1 MSKKKKKT
9 EQGVFPG
16 PYFPV
21 VRLNTEIY
29 FVHLCMQSK
38 YKKKG
43 PRKNSV
49 FGQFSCNVTNE
60 NLIVTGTI
68 TSCTRIYQT
77 LLPHLAVKQK
87 TSFLLKKKT
96 KFSFN

>member
-1 MSKKKKKT
+1 MSKKQKKT
-9 EQGVFPG
+9 GHGVFPG
-16 PYFPV
+16 PYFPLF
-21 VRLNTEIY
+21 RLNTEIY
-29 FVHLCMQSK
+29 SVYLRIQSK

-49 FGQFSCNVTNE
+49 FGQFSCSVTNE
-60 NLIVTGTI
+60 KLITTEMI
-68 TSCTRIYQT
+68 TFCTRIYQT